1 MEKCWTLAFE
11 IVNGIFLILTM
22 NKWTFVIPS
31 GGVGARMG
39 ADRPKQYLEINGM
52 PLIMHTLKNIDSTFA
67 KPFFVLSMDSA
78 WIPFL
83 EPYLHDA
90 GLSERCRFVDSG
102 QERYDSVKNTLSHIQ
117 TPWVGVHDAVRPF
130 VSEGTSA
137 RITAALAQ
145 HKAVIPVMPIKES
158 IRKWTAA
165 GSEALD
171 RSSFVTV
178 QTPQCFQEDVIK
190 NAYALPYDDSITDDA
205 SLVERSG
212 TPVCC
217 VEGNVENIKITHRMD
232 LLLAQH
238 LLTPP

>member
-1 MEKCWTLAFE
+1 M
-11 IVNGIFLILTM
+11 NGIFLILPM
-22 NKWTFVIPS
+22 NNWTFIIPS

-52 PLIMHTLKNIDSTFA
+52 PLIVHTLKNIDSAFS
-67 KPFFVLSMDSA
+67 KPLFVISMDSA
-78 WIPFL
+78 WVQYLAPFL
-83 EPYLHDA
+83 QEA
-90 GLSERCRFVDSG
+90 GLSERCRFVPSG
-102 QERYDSVKNTLSHIQ
+102 KERYDSVKNALSDIQ

-137 RITAALAQ
+137 RITSALAR

-165 GSEALD
+165 GSEALN